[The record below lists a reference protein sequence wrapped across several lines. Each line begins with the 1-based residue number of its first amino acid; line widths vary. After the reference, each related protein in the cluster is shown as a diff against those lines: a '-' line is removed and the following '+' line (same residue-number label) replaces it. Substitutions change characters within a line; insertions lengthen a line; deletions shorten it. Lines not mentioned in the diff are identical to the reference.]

1 MPYEKVRTHEVGREP
16 TDNGYRP
23 STAPKWDVL
32 QLERLKDLEELELDY
47 RAQPVLIRKDRHFVI
62 YMVGLIGFLSLV
74 LGTVSSLTSAY
85 LDTPF
90 LFAMFSATGV
100 LAGLYKLITQ
110 RVRWIALVY
119 TLLGPGLWVLAIIPH
134 WVRHYPVI
142 GYGFFLLS
150 LGLTCYL
157 ASRIATHYAMWLAA
171 SPQLLGEKRRMAQAQ
186 WENRHYDGFAIIA
199 IYGLLLI
206 VFASTPILG
215 FRNFIWIT
223 LFFALGIFYRVTGF
237 RTIGE
242 TISLCREAIVSWFT
256 YSRYQAVHF
265 DFVEQ
270 NNQMGAASGCLVTLL
285 PVAFYGVTIYLLMN
299 GTSLTKAVKGEVDTT
314 VITVIMVV
322 IFLVVVNI
330 IFWILY
336 GAYQSHGTVFPNPI
350 SPPGLFKSPGGTWIM
365 RNVLAAVTLC
375 ALFTTTIHFISYAPL
390 GLLSSDSRPMLA
402 AFSRVVDKKISL
414 TSIITHLDNYKPLTA
429 AEVVKNLSKGEVLL
443 LKKLDP
449 VSQQEYVLSKQT
461 ADYLTTS
468 PGAWVSLTLDSV
480 FMGKGQ
486 AVWAILLGIVQCL
499 LFPILIFLMTCL
511 AVFGR
516 ALPRYAKK
524 IDALK
529 SPVSDWQG
537 YVNRLQHSK
546 VAAAREHLWLGV
558 HATEDYPVLLHR
570 SILGEH
576 AHLLG
581 DSGSGKTALGMAP
594 LLAQLVSL
602 RDSAV
607 VVIDLKGDMP
617 LFQTAQNGA
626 GNRFKFFTNE
636 IGKATYAFNPFGP
649 FSSDHISLN
658 QVCEVFLSA
667 LGLDHGEGYG
677 RSYYS
682 RVARNLL
689 SRTIQEYP
697 DIASFEE
704 LRDKVGKLTNTI
716 SDEKDAFE
724 LIAVVESLATIH
736 QLNYTAKDLVEEQA
750 INMATVVKNR
760 EVVYFWL
767 PAAIETASVREIAK
781 LALYTLFTSAY
792 QHQREHH
799 ETPKIWV
806 FVDEF
811 QHVASLNFKLLLQ
824 QARSMG
830 MGMILA
836 NQTDSDLWT
845 RDLDLKGTVQ
855 TNTRFKQIF
864 SMSNLEEREELS
876 KASGETLYYSRRLD
890 AAGNV
895 TTADEKVG
903 PRLMANDIIA
913 LSDEPDTSIVL
924 ISRGHGYSQFGGYA
938 FPLRGDYHITFEEY
952 ERRKN
957 ASWPVPSAH
966 TLVTHRKRRTEARPE
981 APLLRTAYILSD
993 DEPPPEVSEK
1003 VTASP
1008 WAKHLQAL
1016 YQARRVIDPKDRGTA
1031 PASE

>member
-1 MPYEKVRTHEVGREP
+1 M
-16 TDNGYRP
+16 
-23 STAPKWDVL
+23 
-32 QLERLKDLEELELDY
+32 
-47 RAQPVLIRKDRHFVI
+47 I
-62 YMVGLIGFLSLV
+62 
-74 LGTVSSLTSAY
+74 
-85 LDTPF
+85 
-90 LFAMFSATGV
+90 
-100 LAGLYKLITQ
+100 AGLYKLITQ
-110 RVRWIALVY
+110 RVRWIAVVN
-119 TLLGPGLWVLAIIPH
+119 TLLGPGLWGLAILPH
-134 WVRHYPVI
+134 WVHRYPVI
-142 GYGFFLLS
+142 GYGLFLLS

-171 SPQLLGEKRRMAQAQ
+171 SPQLLGNKRKVAQAQ
-186 WENRHYDGFAIIA
+186 WENRHYDGFILIA

-215 FRNFIWIT
+215 FKNFIWIT
-223 LFFALGIFYRVTGF
+223 VFFALGIFYRVTGF
-237 RTIGE
+237 KAIGK
-242 TISLCREAIVSWFT
+242 TLSICREAVVSWFT
-256 YSRYQAVHF
+256 YTRYQAVHF
-265 DFVEQ
+265 DFVDQ
-270 NNQMGAASGCLVTLL
+270 QKQTGAASGCLVSLFPLALYGGVIFVLL
-285 PVAFYGVTIYLLMN
+285 NNF
-299 GTSLTKAVKGEVDTT
+299 SLTKMTKGEVETS
-314 VITVIMVV
+314 VITVLMLIL
-322 IFLVVVNI
+322 FFVVVNVF
-330 IFWILY
+330 FWILY

-350 SPPGLFKSPGGTWIM
+350 SPPGLFKSPGGTWIK
-365 RNVLAAVTLC
+365 RNILAAVTLC
-375 ALFTTTIHFISYAPL
+375 ALFTTTIYFISYAPL
-390 GLLSSDSRPMLA
+390 GLLSSDSQPMLA
-402 AFSRVVDKKISL
+402 AFNRVVNKKISL
-414 TSIITHLDNYKPLTA
+414 TRIITHLEHYEPPTV
-429 AEVVKNLSKGEVLL
+429 AEVVKNLSTGEVLL

-461 ADYLTTS
+461 ADYLSTS
-468 PGAWVSLTLDSV
+468 PGAWFSLMLDSA

-486 AVWAILLGIVQCL
+486 AVWAILLCIVQCL

-511 AVFGR
+511 AVFGV
-516 ALPRYAKK
+516 ALPRYAKA

-546 VAAAREHLWLGV
+546 VAVAREHLWLGA

-602 RDSAV
+602 QDSAV

-626 GNRFKFFTNE
+626 GSRFKFFTNE
-636 IGKATYAFNPFGP
+636 VGKATHAFNPFGP

-682 RVARNLL
+682 RVARNVL

-724 LIAVVESLATIH
+724 LIAVVESLAAIP
-736 QLNYTAKDLVEEQA
+736 QLNYTANDLVADQA

-792 QHQREHH
+792 QHQRQHH

-836 NQTDSDLWT
+836 NQTNSDLWT
-845 RDLDLKGTVQ
+845 NDTNLKDTVQ
-855 TNTRFKQIF
+855 SNTRFKQIF
-864 SMSNLEEREELS
+864 SVSNPQEREELS
-876 KASGETLYYSRRLD
+876 KASGETLYYSGRLD
-890 AAGNV
+890 VDGQMTGAY
-895 TTADEKVG
+895 EKVG

-924 ISRGHGYSQFGGYA
+924 IGRGQGYSQFGGYA
-938 FPLRGDYHITFEEY
+938 FPLRGGYHITFEEY

-957 ASWPVPSAH
+957 APWPAPSAH

-981 APLLRTAYILSD
+981 APPLRAAYILSE

-1008 WAKHLQAL
+1008 WAKHLQSL
-1016 YQARRVIDPKDRGTA
+1016 YQARGIIDPTDRGTV